1 MTMIATMSAM
11 APNRPI
17 RNGPAVSG
25 YACAIVMAAMMA
37 LVVSSAYAQDERLKV
52 PKVIV
57 LAEAA
62 PGEPPYMRD
71 PWKSYARNPY
81 FGRYRVEEGNFVE
94 VPCTATRIAFAQGGR
109 CLQGYRLTLPE
120 VSGTNNSN
128 PCDMALDVVGA
139 NTGKL
144 YIEADILAFDPYK
157 VTATG
162 SPPRWCY
169 VHGYMGYDQEDF
181 QDMNSVT
188 RRGTNWHNL
197 QINGQARSIEFSDG
211 SHNCV
216 AVLRP
221 GPVWLGGYMYMMH
234 ASICR
239 SDTAAVQAGDIAYVL
254 GSLETRIYDPVGNLR
269 KAGDPVY
276 GPAGSSR

>member
-1 MTMIATMSAM
+1 MQT
-11 APNRPI
+11 
-17 RNGPAVSG
+17 VSSCT
-25 YACAIVMAAMMA
+25 CAIVMAAIIA
-37 LVVSSAYAQDERLKV
+37 SANGVCAQETRLKV

-57 LAEAA
+57 LAQAV

-81 FGRYRVEEGNFVE
+81 FGRYRVEEGNFAE
-94 VPCTATRIAFAQGGR
+94 VPCTATRIAFAPGGR

-120 VSGTNNSN
+120 VSDEIGGNS
-128 PCDMALDVVGA
+128 CDLALDVVGA

-157 VTATG
+157 VTANG

-188 RRGTNWHNL
+188 RRGSNCHNL
-197 QINGQARSIEFSDG
+197 QIDGQGGSFEFSDG
-211 SHNCV
+211 PHICV
-216 AVLRP
+216 AVLQP
-221 GPVWLGGYMYMMH
+221 GPV
-234 ASICR
+234 
-239 SDTAAVQAGDIAYVL
+239 
-254 GSLETRIYDPVGNLR
+254 
-269 KAGDPVY
+269 
-276 GPAGSSR
+276 

>member
-1 MTMIATMSAM
+1 LSEERGLAKRVIMQ
-11 APNRPI
+11 
-17 RNGPAVSG
+17 AVSSF
-25 YACAIVMAAMMA
+25 AWAIVTAAMM
-37 LVVSSAYAQDERLKV
+37 LSVSGSYAQDERLKV

-57 LAEAA
+57 VAQAA

-81 FGRYRVEEGNFVE
+81 FGRYRVEEGNFAE

-120 VSGTNNSN
+120 VSDEIGGNS
-128 PCDMALDVVGA
+128 CDLALDVVGA

-144 YIEADILAFDPYK
+144 YIEADILALDPYK
-157 VTATG
+157 VTANG

-169 VHGYMGYDQEDF
+169 VHSYLGYDQEDF
-181 QDMNSVT
+181 QDMNEVT
-188 RRGTNWHNL
+188 RLGINWHNL
-197 QINGQARSIEFSDG
+197 QINGQERSIEFSDG
-211 SHNCV
+211 PHNCV

-221 GPVWLGGYMYMMH
+221 GPVWLGGYTYMMH

-239 SDTAAVQAGDIAYVL
+239 TDTAAVQAQDIAYVL
-254 GSLETRIYDPVGNLR
+254 ASLQTRTYDPVGNLR
-269 KAGDPVY
+269 KAGDPLY
-276 GPAGSSR
+276 GPAGTSR